1 MPQKYS
7 KAQHTNNII
16 LLKAEKS
23 AARKTLSIWNKLRP
37 PLKYIQPTPQKE
49 LSERYYV
56 RYKSSAFGNILESIR
71 KSRSGERFLR
81 CFPRKIHIAPLAVKT
96 AGHQLHK
103 ALYLDGKAQLDCK
116 PELEIFA
123 DDVKCSHGASCGEI
137 NKDQLFY
144 LMSRGIDQA
153 SAIRILTEAHLNE
166 IIELIPNE
174 KIRTEF
180 CA

>member
-1 MPQKYS
+1 M
-7 KAQHTNNII
+7 
-16 LLKAEKS
+16 
-23 AARKTLSIWNKLRP
+23 
-37 PLKYIQPTPQKE
+37 
-49 LSERYYV
+49 
-56 RYKSSAFGNILESIR
+56 
-71 KSRSGERFLR
+71 
-81 CFPRKIHIAPLAVKT
+81 
-96 AGHQLHK
+96 
-103 ALYLDGKAQLDCK
+103 
-116 PELEIFA
+116 
-123 DDVKCSHGASCGEI
+123 

>member
-1 MPQKYS
+1 MNDITSDINHLHSETFSNQYA
-7 KAQHTNNII
+7 KAV
-16 LLKAEKS
+16 LES
-23 AARKTLSIWNKLRP
+23 D
-37 PLKYIQPTPQKE
+37 
-49 LSERYYV
+49 
-56 RYKSSAFGNILESIR
+56 SSAVFQG
-71 KSRSGERFLR
+71 
-81 CFPRKIHIAPLAVKT
+81 KIHISPLAVKT
-96 AGHQLHK
+96 TGHQLHK
-103 ALYLDGKAQLDCK
+103 ALYLDGRAQLDCK

-174 KIRTEF
+174 KICAEF

>member
-1 MPQKYS
+1 M
-7 KAQHTNNII
+7 
-16 LLKAEKS
+16 
-23 AARKTLSIWNKLRP
+23 
-37 PLKYIQPTPQKE
+37 
-49 LSERYYV
+49 
-56 RYKSSAFGNILESIR
+56 
-71 KSRSGERFLR
+71 
-81 CFPRKIHIAPLAVKT
+81 
-96 AGHQLHK
+96 HK